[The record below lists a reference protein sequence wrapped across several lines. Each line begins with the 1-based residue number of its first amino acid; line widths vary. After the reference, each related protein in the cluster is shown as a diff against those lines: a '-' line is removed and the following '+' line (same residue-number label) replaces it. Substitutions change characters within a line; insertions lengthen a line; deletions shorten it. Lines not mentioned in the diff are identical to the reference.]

1 MVHDKID
8 NDIDS
13 PLMACRDQ
21 IFKIVH
27 RTVFRVNIT
36 VIRHIIFMVG
46 CGRHDRHQPDS
57 VTSKIRICRRITVID
72 II

>member
-46 CGRHDRHQPDS
+46 CRWMTGISQIPLHPRS
-57 VTSKIRICRRITVID
+57 VSVAGSPSLI
-72 II
+72 